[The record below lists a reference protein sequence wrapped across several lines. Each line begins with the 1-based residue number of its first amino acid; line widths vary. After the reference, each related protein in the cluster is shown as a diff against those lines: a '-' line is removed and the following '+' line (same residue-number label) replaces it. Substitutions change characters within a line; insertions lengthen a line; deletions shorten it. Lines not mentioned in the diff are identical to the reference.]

1 MPANTVYI
9 SYHPSLSLYIA
20 QPLFNDLT
28 EMDFDVY
35 MHLEGDIDSIS
46 LRQIAAREHFI
57 MILTEGALANV
68 GDLRDRQTM
77 EYRVATKHARNI
89 LLLTTKD
96 FNFDDEAGAG
106 TPPIVDELRT
116 QASVRVPMQHLTQVA
131 QHIANEVLTKRAGA
145 PTVPAPKSDTD
156 AVAKRIIA
164 VKRYAQQATIRLGT
178 ERMLLQAV
186 AKIRQGDYNGALKDL
201 DRVILDNPQNEN
213 AYLQRGRVLK
223 KMGRKTA
230 AIRDYEQATYLSS
243 KMVMAHVGLGDL
255 LLETERYKRA
265 LDSYQEALAVQSD
278 LLPAIAGMAL
288 AQQGLGNAAE
298 SVRLWQTLVDRDDN
312 YADPQ
317 WTGETFNWNS
327 TLIRQARNL
336 MNKR

>member
-28 EMDFDVY
+28 EMDYDVY

-57 MILTEGALANV
+57 MVLTPGALEEA
-68 GDLRDRQTM
+68 DSMRDRQMM
-77 EYRVATKHARNI
+77 EYRVATKHVRNI
-89 LLLTTKD
+89 LLLQTKD
-96 FNFDDEAGAG
+96 FDFDAEATLAAG
-106 TPPIVDELRT
+106 MLKELR
-116 QASVRVPMQHLTQVA
+116 QQPSMRVPMPHLSQVV

-145 PTVPAPKSDTD
+145 PTVPAPASDH
-156 AVAKRIIA
+156 AIVAKRITA
-164 VKRYAQQATIRLGT
+164 VKQYAQQATIRLGT

-186 AKIRQGDYNGALKDL
+186 AKIRQGDYQGALNDL
-201 DRVILDNPQNEN
+201 DLVILDNPQNEN

-230 AIRDYEQATYLSS
+230 AIRDYEQATYLSP
-243 KMVMAHVGLGDL
+243 KMVTAHIGLGDL
-255 LLETERYKRA
+255 LLETERYQRA
-265 LDSYQEALAVQSD
+265 YDSYQEAVNVQND
-278 LLPAIAGMAL
+278 LLPALAGMAL
-288 AQQGLGNAAE
+288 AQQGMGNAAE
-298 SVRLWQTLVDRDDN
+298 SKRLWRILVDHDDN

-317 WTGETFNWNS
+317 WTGETFDWNKA
-327 TLIRQARNL
+327 LIQQARKL
-336 MNKR
+336 MKKL